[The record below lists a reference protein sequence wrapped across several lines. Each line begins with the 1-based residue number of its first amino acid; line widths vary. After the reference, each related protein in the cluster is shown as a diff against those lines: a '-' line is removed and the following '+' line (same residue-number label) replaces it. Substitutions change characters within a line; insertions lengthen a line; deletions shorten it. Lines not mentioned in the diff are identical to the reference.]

1 MKMIEKIDSDIS
13 DIRIKEIAD
22 MLLKGMRSNIIYDYC
37 NSNYKIKNR
46 QTDNLIKS
54 AKNYIKSAGA
64 LDISFEKNLML
75 ERLELLFGASFEAND
90 FKTCA
95 SILKQKSEFLG
106 LDAVPEQNIT
116 LSPLTIEMTNLT
128 LDDEAELKTLRKFK
142 AETLKKAS

>member
-1 MKMIEKIDSDIS
+1 MKKIEKLDTDIS

-22 MLLKGMRSNIIYDYC
+22 MLLKGMRTNFIYDYC

-54 AKNYIKSAGA
+54 AKDYIKSAGA

-75 ERLELLFGASFEAND
+75 ERLELLFAGAFELND

-106 LDAVPEQNIT
+106 LDAPEQANVT
-116 LSPLTIEMTNLT
+116 LSPLVIEYTNLT
-128 LDDEAELKTLRKFK
+128 VDTEKELAELRLFK
-142 AETLKKAS
+142 KQHSKKAS